1 MKRAYAQDK
10 STNKEDFGA
19 TGKEPRTGT
28 SALNGPLKHRRAV
41 PPGYLH
47 DLLHTRHLMKSV
59 GLQISLPSG
68 QQQHAARKS
77 GPLVAVTNARLA
89 PLPRRTHQPQPSG
102 LRHSLKSLFEQRTK
116 YLERRRRTDR
126 KNGTPYQQHP
136 GKPVGLLS
144 LPEEVLLKIMC
155 YLRHNEVAP
164 MFTVCK
170 QLNQTVGDPDVL
182 LKV

>member
-1 MKRAYAQDK
+1 MKRAYAHDK
-10 STNKEDFGA
+10 YMNKEDFGA

-28 SALNGPLKHRRAV
+28 SALHGPFKHRRAV

-59 GLQISLPSG
+59 GLQIPPPSG

-77 GPLVAVTNARLA
+77 GPVVAVTNARLA
-89 PLPRRTHQPQPSG
+89 PLPRRTHSG
-102 LRHSLKSLFEQRTK
+102 LRYSLKSLFEQRTK
-116 YLERRRRTDR
+116 WLERRRRKDR

-155 YLRHNEVAP
+155 YLRHDEVAP

-170 QLNQTVGDPDVL
+170 QLNQTVSDFVISC
-182 LKV
+182 